1 MEQETTRAD
10 VAAGT
15 DDVVPIGGV
24 HVLRCAADGPL
35 LDGERPLST

>member
-1 MEQETTRAD
+1 MEQETTRRD

-24 HVLRCAADGPL
+24 PVLRCADGGPPVS
-35 LDGERPLST
+35 RNC